1 MGTDPLAGAGPRALV
16 CWEWAVRFAAH
27 SGDLQ
32 QITGVMMGLLL
43 GIALAHEDREWARA
57 AAQELTDLLGRVGET
72 TSEQQRLV
80 TWEEA
85 RLLIARARALGAN
98 EPSDA

>member
-1 MGTDPLAGAGPRALV
+1 MATDPLEGAGPRALV

-57 AAQELTDLLGRVGET
+57 AAQELTDLLGRVGDT
-72 TSEQQRLV
+72 TSERQRMV

-85 RLLIARARALGAN
+85 RRLIERARALAPD
-98 EPSDA
+98 EPRES